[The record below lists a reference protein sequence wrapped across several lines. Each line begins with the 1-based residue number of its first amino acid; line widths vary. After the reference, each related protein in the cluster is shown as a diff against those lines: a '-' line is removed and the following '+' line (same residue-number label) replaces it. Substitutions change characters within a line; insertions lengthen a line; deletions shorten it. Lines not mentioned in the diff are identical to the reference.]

1 MLSKGAI
8 ETALTDALRSKDA
21 VRKRTLRQLLAAI
34 QLGEVERLGA
44 IDEAGMLALIQKE
57 VKTRH
62 EVIADAERAK
72 RPQLAEAANEELAVL
87 QAFLP
92 QPFTPQELEQLA
104 LQAISQTGAVGPRD
118 MGMVMKALL
127 TQVQGRADGKRVSD
141 VVLRLL
147 TSR

>member
-34 QLGEVERLGA
+34 QLEEVERLGA

>member
-44 IDEAGMLALIQKE
+44 IDEPGMLALILKE

-72 RPQLAEAANEELAVL
+72 RPQLVEAANEELAVL

-104 LQAISQTGAVGPRD
+104 LQAISHTGAVGPRD

-127 TQVQGRADGKRVSD
+127 AQVQGRADGKRVSD

>member
-1 MLSKGAI
+1 MLTKGAI
-8 ETALTDALRSKDA
+8 ETALTDAMRSKDA

-44 IDEAGMLALIQKE
+44 IDEPGMLALILKE

-72 RPQLAEAANEELAVL
+72 RPQLVEAANEELAVL